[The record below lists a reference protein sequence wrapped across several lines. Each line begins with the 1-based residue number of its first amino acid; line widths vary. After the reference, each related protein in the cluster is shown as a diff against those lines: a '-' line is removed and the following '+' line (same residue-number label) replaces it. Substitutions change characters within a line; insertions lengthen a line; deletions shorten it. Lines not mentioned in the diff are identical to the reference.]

1 MTDPAAPAG
10 GVRLRSGMSFLGAG
24 GGTAGGSAWRRA
36 LEDRV
41 LNSVPADGSYWYPHT
56 EVLPMHD
63 AQVKE
68 LLLQAL
74 EHERGGVKLYA
85 AALPCARNGELKEE
99 WEKYLAE
106 SRQHVQALEQVFQDL
121 DLDPEETS
129 PGRAIVAALGKSLL
143 GAVETARR
151 EADPAAAQII
161 AAECV
166 VLAETKDHFDWELI
180 GLCAKKATGATGKAL
195 RGAYEQVEDQEDE
208 HLYHT
213 KGWCRE
219 LWIASLGMKAVLPP
233 PEERKNVKTAIG
245 AERAKN
251 ARTATPAR

>member
-1 MTDPAAPAG
+1 M
-10 GVRLRSGMSFLGAG
+10 
-24 GGTAGGSAWRRA
+24 
-36 LEDRV
+36 
-41 LNSVPADGSYWYPHT
+41 N
-56 EVLPMHD
+56 D

-74 EHERGGVKLYA
+74 EHERGGVKIYT
-85 AALPCARNGELKEE
+85 AALSCAQNDDLKKE

-106 SRQHVQALEQVFQDL
+106 TRQHVQTLEQVFQAL
-121 DLDPEETS
+121 DLDPEEMS
-129 PGRAIVAALGKSLL
+129 PGRNIVATLGKSLL
-143 GAVETARR
+143 DAVETARR
-151 EADPAAAQII
+151 EADPVAAQII

-166 VLAETKDHFDWELI
+166 VLAETKDHLDWELI
-180 GLCAKKATGATGKAL
+180 GLCAEKATGARGKAL
-195 RGAYEQVEDQEDE
+195 RAAYEEVEDQEDE

-233 PEERKNVKTAIG
+233 PEERKKVKTAIG

-251 ARTATPAR
+251 ARTSTPGS

>member
-1 MTDPAAPAG
+1 M
-10 GVRLRSGMSFLGAG
+10 
-24 GGTAGGSAWRRA
+24 
-36 LEDRV
+36 
-41 LNSVPADGSYWYPHT
+41 N
-56 EVLPMHD
+56 D
-63 AQVKE
+63 AQIKE

-74 EHERGGVKLYA
+74 EHERGGVKLYT
-85 AALPCARNGELKEE
+85 AALSCAQNGDLKEE

-106 SRQHVQALEQVFQDL
+106 TRNHVQTLEQVCQTL

-129 PGRAIVAALGKSLL
+129 PGRSILATLGKSLL
-143 GAVETARR
+143 DAVEIARY
-151 EADPAAAQII
+151 EADPAAAEII

-166 VLAETKDHFDWELI
+166 VLAETKDHLDWELI
-180 GLCAKKATGATGKAL
+180 GLCAEKATGARAKAL
-195 RGAYEQVEDQEDE
+195 RAAYEEVEDQEDE

-233 PEERKNVKTAIG
+233 PEERKKVKTAIG

-251 ARTATPAR
+251 ARTIRSAT

>member
-1 MTDPAAPAG
+1 M
-10 GVRLRSGMSFLGAG
+10 
-24 GGTAGGSAWRRA
+24 
-36 LEDRV
+36 
-41 LNSVPADGSYWYPHT
+41 NDG
-56 EVLPMHD
+56 
-63 AQVKE
+63 QVKE
-68 LLLQAL
+68 LLLQSL
-74 EHERGGVKLYA
+74 QHERGGVKLYT
-85 AALPCARNGELKEE
+85 AALECVRNNDLKEE

-106 SRQHVQALEQVFQDL
+106 SRRHVEILEQVFESL
-121 DLDPEETS
+121 DLDPEEMS
-129 PGRAIVAALGKSLL
+129 PGRKVVAALGESLL
-143 GAVETARR
+143 SAVETARR

-166 VLAETKDHFDWELI
+166 VLAETKDHLDWELI
-180 GLCAKKATGATGKAL
+180 GLCAEKATGARAKAL
-195 RGAYEQVEDQEDE
+195 RAAHEEVEDQEDE

-251 ARTATPAR
+251 ARTASPD